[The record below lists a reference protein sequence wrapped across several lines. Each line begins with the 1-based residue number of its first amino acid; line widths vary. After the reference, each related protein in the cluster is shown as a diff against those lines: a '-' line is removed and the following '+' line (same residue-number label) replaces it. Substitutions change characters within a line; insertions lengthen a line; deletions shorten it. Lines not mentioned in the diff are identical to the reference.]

1 MEEEEKLEQKEGK
14 VNPLAVLSYLGVLVL
29 VPLLVEKKDEF
40 VKFHN
45 RQGLV
50 LFICEIATLA
60 ISWFPILG
68 WMLGFIAWILWVV
81 LSIIGIL
88 NVLSGKKSSLP
99 LVGGLA
105 ERFKI

>member
-1 MEEEEKLEQKEGK
+1 MEEKEKIEKKEEK
-14 VNPLAVLSYLGVLVL
+14 VNPLAILSYLGVLVL

-40 VKFHN
+40 VKFHT
-45 RQGLV
+45 RQGLA
-50 LFICEIATLA
+50 LFICEIATFA

-68 WMLGFIAWILWVV
+68 WILGYIAWILWVV